1 MLGELGVEAH
11 TAGGLLA
18 AGTWPCPRGPGH
30 RPYPRPSRPA
40 RPHVCSVP
48 SFLLRVQGHQ
58 GWRGS
63 RGAGNPAALRGAV
76 SAVRLQQWLRTM
88 RRKPFLGLA
97 SHQLH
102 FLSLICSPQMA
113 PPPPTPSPLAVRVT
127 GTAWAGRCAPGRYGA
142 RCLPDRC
149 ARLQGPESGPGGHA
163 LLLLTW
169 SWGQCHARPGGC
181 LRGARLLSPS
191 GASESEVCVQR
202 HSLPPCVLSFPT
214 QQTSLGLDR
223 RVF

>member
-1 MLGELGVEAH
+1 MSPVLSGPSPRACGSGGHPCHRRWQCVLGELGVEAH

-113 PPPPTPSPLAVRVT
+113 PPPNALSAGCSCDRHRVGWAVCPRQIRCTVSPRSLRPAA
-127 GTAWAGRCAPGRYGA
+127 GT
-142 RCLPDRC
+142 
-149 ARLQGPESGPGGHA
+149 
-163 LLLLTW
+163 
-169 SWGQCHARPGGC
+169 
-181 LRGARLLSPS
+181 
-191 GASESEVCVQR
+191 
-202 HSLPPCVLSFPT
+202 
-214 QQTSLGLDR
+214 
-223 RVF
+223 